1 MFWYRRI
8 CEVTLITSLITVG
21 LWFAGLTQEAAKAGL
36 DLLIPLNGAIVATV
50 TAIVSA
56 AAYAMAPK
64 ARLYPVALTCYILLA
79 TTVFL
84 IVSGTGHMGSPFIA
98 AWMLVSVFGG
108 LFGALALLPQVLLA
122 IGYGIYLYKIDAITI
137 PSLTMYA
144 LAFGLPIIISYVIW
158 HQRGAR
164 ENEKEKVVNALTEEL
179 NQVANKSDIVINAI
193 ADGVIAIDQKGLIQL
208 MNPAA
213 QTIIGWEREDAISL
227 DYHSILKIENDKGEP
242 VAEVNDPIQRCLKE
256 LKSIET
262 DELMLETKSGKKLF
276 VSIVVSPINEQ
287 GSGAIIVF
295 RDINQ
300 QKFEERE
307 QAEFVSTASHE
318 MRTPV
323 AAIEGYLGLALNPQ
337 TAQID
342 DKARTYLE
350 KAHESAQHLGRLF
363 QDLLDVTKAEDGR
376 LRSQPTVID
385 ALSYIRD
392 IVTSFGPKA
401 KDKGLTL
408 VYKPDTSTAH
418 STHLTP
424 QLFALADADHYREIV
439 SNLIENAIKYTKNGD
454 VTIDVTGDND
464 HVTVGIKDTGIG
476 IPAEDI
482 PHLFQKFYRV
492 DNSDT
497 REIGG
502 TGLGLYLC
510 RRLAETMNGRV
521 YVKSEYGNGSTF
533 YLETPRVSADD
544 ATKFQA
550 SADNPNAPTF
560 PLSTQGGA
568 PAPKPVTTATPT
580 ASVIE
585 PATPAA
591 ASTVAAA
598 ATTTAAT
605 APAAPQPAA
614 SPAVTA
620 EQPAE
625 QPAPVGTSST

>member
-1 MFWYRRI
+1 
-8 CEVTLITSLITVG
+8 
-21 LWFAGLTQEAAKAGL
+21 
-36 DLLIPLNGAIVATV
+36 
-50 TAIVSA
+50 
-56 AAYAMAPK
+56 
-64 ARLYPVALTCYILLA
+64 LLA

-84 IVSGTGHMGSPFIA
+84 IVSGTGHMSSPFIA

-108 LFGALALLPQVLLA
+108 LFGLYALLPLVLLA
-122 IGYGIYLYKIDAITI
+122 IGYGIYLYTLNVITV
-137 PSLTMYA
+137 PSLTMYV

-164 ENEKEKVVNALTEEL
+164 ENEKEKAVNALTEEL

-193 ADGVIAIDQKGLIQL
+193 ADGVIAIDQKGIIQL

-213 QTIIGWEREDAISL
+213 QSIIGWQKEDALSL

-242 VAEVNDPIQRCLKE
+242 ITEVNDPIQRCMKE
-256 LKSIET
+256 ARSVET
-262 DELMLETKSGKKLF
+262 DEMMLETKAGKKLF
-276 VSIVVSPINEQ
+276 VSIIVSPVNEQ
-287 GSGAIIVF
+287 GNGVIIVF
-295 RDINQ
+295 RDITQ

-342 DKARTYLE
+342 DKARTYLQ

-363 QDLLDVTKAEDGR
+363 QDLLDVTKADDGR

-385 ALSYIRD
+385 AIPYVRD
-392 IVTSFGPKA
+392 IVTSFEPKA

-408 VYKPDTSTAH
+408 VYKPDTTTAH
-418 STHLTP
+418 STHLSP
-424 QLFALADADHYREIV
+424 QLYALADADHFREIV
-439 SNLIENAIKYTKNGD
+439 GNLVENAIKYTKNGD
-454 VTIDVTGDND
+454 VTVDLTGDND
-464 HVTVGIKDTGIG
+464 HVSVGVQDTGIG

-533 YLETPRVSADD
+533 FLEVPRVSADD

-560 PLSTQGGA
+560 PLSTQGAA
-568 PAPKPVTTATPT
+568 PAPKPVAAAAP
-580 ASVIE
+580 APDPIA
-585 PATPAA
+585 PATPAP
-591 ASTVAAA
+591 
-598 ATTTAAT
+598 TTTVT
-605 APAAPQPAA
+605 PAAPATSTEVPAA
-614 SPAVTA
+614 ETA
-620 EQPAE
+620 PQ
-625 QPAPVGTSST
+625 APTASTST

>member
-1 MFWYRRI
+1 M
-8 CEVTLITSLITVG
+8 ITVG
-21 LWFAGLTQEAAKAGL
+21 LWFAGLTTEAAKAGL
-36 DLLIPLNGAIVATV
+36 DLLIPLNGAIVATL

-56 AAYAMAPK
+56 AAYVMAPK
-64 ARLYPVALTCYILLA
+64 AKLYPVALACYVLLV

-108 LFGALALLPQVLLA
+108 LFGPLVLLGLTLLA
-122 IGYGIYLYKIDAITI
+122 IGYGIYLFLINAITI
-137 PSLTMYA
+137 PSLTMYV

-164 ENEKEKVVNALTEEL
+164 ESAKEKAMHALTEEL
-179 NQVANKSDIVINAI
+179 NQVATKSDIVINAI
-193 ADGVIAIDQKGLIQL
+193 ADGVLAIDQKGIIQL

-213 QTIIGWEREDAISL
+213 QKLIGWAAEDALTL

-242 VAEVNDPIQRCLKE
+242 ISDINDPVQRCLKE
-256 LKSIET
+256 ARPVET
-262 DELMLETKSGKKLF
+262 DELMLETKSGKKLA
-276 VSIVVSPINEQ
+276 VSISVSPVNEQ
-287 GSGAIIVF
+287 GNGAIIVF
-295 RDINQ
+295 RDVTQ

-342 DKARTYLE
+342 DKARTYLQ

-363 QDLLDVTKAEDGR
+363 QDLLDVTRADDGR

-385 ALSYIRD
+385 SLAYVRD
-392 IVTSFGPKA
+392 IVTAFETKA
-401 KDKGLTL
+401 KDKGIAL
-408 VYKPDTSTAH
+408 VYKPDTSSTH

-424 QLFALADADHYREIV
+424 QLYALADVDHYREIV
-439 SNLIENAIKYTKNGD
+439 SNLIENGIKYTKNGEVTVD
-454 VTIDVTGDND
+454 VAGDND
-464 HVTVGIKDTGIG
+464 HVTVSIKDTGIG

-560 PLSTQGGA
+560 PLNTQDTT
-568 PAPKPVTTATPT
+568 PAPKPVTTAEPAPNPITPVT
-580 ASVIE
+580 PDAPVVAAESTTPPPASPAPATPPSTE
-585 PATPAA
+585 TPSSPTLQSPATPATA
-591 ASTVAAA
+591 D
-598 ATTTAAT
+598 TAAT
-605 APAAPQPAA
+605 PKL
-614 SPAVTA
+614 
-620 EQPAE
+620 
-625 QPAPVGTSST
+625 